1 MTLRTGAPEQN
12 MTFATP
18 DLFDHHADQ
27 LHVCSPVFRDF
38 GKATRFC
45 GPIRT
50 LKVFESFGITK
61 STLATDGEGHI
72 LVIDGGGSLRCAM
85 LGDKLV
91 QLAIDHNWKGV
102 VLNGC
107 LRDSAAISALPI
119 GIKALNTNPT
129 RPSLEGEGQLD
140 IPIRF
145 ADVTFH
151 PGHFLYADA
160 DGIVVSEKNL
170 TKSP

>member
-1 MTLRTGAPEQN
+1 MPLNKN
-12 MTFATP
+12 MAFATA

-27 LHVCSPVFRDF
+27 LQVCSPVFRDF
-38 GKATRFC
+38 GKETRFC

-91 QLAIDHNWKGV
+91 QLAIDYNWKGV

-129 RPSLEGEGQLD
+129 RPSLEGEGRLD
-140 IPIRF
+140 EPVYF
-145 ADVTFH
+145 AGVTFR

-170 TKSP
+170 TESP

>member
-1 MTLRTGAPEQN
+1 M
-12 MTFATP
+12 
-18 DLFDHHADQ
+18 
-27 LHVCSPVFRDF
+27 
-38 GKATRFC
+38 
-45 GPIRT
+45 
-50 LKVFESFGITK
+50 
-61 STLATDGEGHI
+61 
-72 LVIDGGGSLRCAM
+72 IDGGGSLRCAM

-119 GIKALNTNPT
+119 GIKALNSYPT
-129 RPSLEGEGQLD
+129 RPSLAGEGQLD

-145 ADVTFH
+145 AGVKFH
-151 PGHFLYADA
+151 PGHLLYADA
-160 DGIVVSEKNL
+160 DGNVVSVKNL

>member
-1 MTLRTGAPEQN
+1 MR
-12 MTFATP
+12 
-18 DLFDHHADQ
+18 
-27 LHVCSPVFRDF
+27 
-38 GKATRFC
+38 
-45 GPIRT
+45 PIRT

-61 STLATDGEGHI
+61 STLATDGDGHI

-119 GIKALNTNPT
+119 GIKALTTNPT
-129 RPSLEGEGQLD
+129 RPSLEGEGRLD
-140 IPIRF
+140 NRYISPESPFARDIFCMRIRT
-145 ADVTFH
+145 V
-151 PGHFLYADA
+151 L
-160 DGIVVSEKNL
+160 
-170 TKSP
+170 